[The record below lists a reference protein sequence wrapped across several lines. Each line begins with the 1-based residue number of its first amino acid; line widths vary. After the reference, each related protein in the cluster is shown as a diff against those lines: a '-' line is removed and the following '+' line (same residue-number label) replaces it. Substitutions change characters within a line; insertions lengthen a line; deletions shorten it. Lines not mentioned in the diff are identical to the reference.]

1 MANTKGEKELKTKWP
16 HATGLDADSK
26 HEGRTRNLVATGL
39 LGVKT
44 RVLERNKT
52 GL

>member
-1 MANTKGEKELKTKWP
+1 MANTLGEKELKTKWP
-16 HATGLDADSK
+16 VILGLTADSK
-26 HEGRTRNLVATGL
+26 HEGRIINLTAQGH

-44 RVLERNKT
+44 IVKETKKV